1 MKKALYVNIGS
12 VGFTIDED
20 AYQTLDRYYAD
31 IRSRLYESDKQ
42 EIMED
47 IEARTADIFR
57 ENLNHAAQVVDI
69 RLVKRAI
76 AIIGSADTFGER
88 KYDTDYTDPPRP
100 TSERRK
106 LYRSRTNS
114 VIGGVCG
121 GLAVYFNQDATLLRV
136 LWFLMIFLAGIGFWA
151 YLILWIVVPLEP
163 RQSYGDSYYDRKNR
177 RRTP

>member
-31 IRSRLYESDKQ
+31 IR
-42 EIMED
+42 
-47 IEARTADIFR
+47 
-57 ENLNHAAQVVDI
+57 
-69 RLVKRAI
+69 LVKRAI

-88 KYDTDYTDPPRP
+88 KYDTDYTEPPRP